1 MCGLAARDKPGLTR
15 LAQGFQGNPT
25 DINNSQTI
33 SQNISNF
40 SSSQILLILVV

>member
-1 MCGLAARDKPGLTR
+1 MCGLAARDKPGLIR
-15 LAQGFQGNPT
+15 LAQGFQDNQT